1 MINMAHQ
8 WLQIILHRPFYRLS
22 QNKGDQ
28 AIKRC
33 DSGAEKILQ
42 YLSAWRRLYGL
53 RYTPITTVQI
63 AFVAGTTCLLR
74 AIQSVG
80 MPEKRR
86 TSLEGVR
93 EIVRALNEMGST
105 WKSAKQSAEAL
116 RVLLNEQVSA
126 SERSPGPTRSVLFQ
140 PLQLHLIDIFFYRH
154 PTLEL
159 QPPSVAPSRSQ
170 TMEMA
175 YELQT
180 GSRIPLGGN
189 LLEEGGLFAEPGDM
203 ANLSDGYMPYANE
216 SPGSHHSGQYFA
228 GNEAMNYEASNP
240 GQGHFVSGGDNS
252 AGLSIPGQFQA
263 GNIQGNIN
271 MNAGGFPYD
280 YPQLGQFI
288 GANDARLR
296 AGESF
301 PNHPIGLF
309 QGGNVG
315 VPGADGSDTWLR
327 YGYSVPSQQGT
338 QHHGPFW
345 GQ

>member
-1 MINMAHQ
+1 MRITRPRTTSALPHILMINMAHQ

-126 SERSPGPTRSVLFQ
+126 S
-140 PLQLHLIDIFFYRH
+140 
-154 PTLEL
+154 
-159 QPPSVAPSRSQ
+159 
-170 TMEMA
+170 
-175 YELQT
+175 
-180 GSRIPLGGN
+180 
-189 LLEEGGLFAEPGDM
+189 
-203 ANLSDGYMPYANE
+203 
-216 SPGSHHSGQYFA
+216 
-228 GNEAMNYEASNP
+228 
-240 GQGHFVSGGDNS
+240 
-252 AGLSIPGQFQA
+252 
-263 GNIQGNIN
+263 
-271 MNAGGFPYD
+271 
-280 YPQLGQFI
+280 
-288 GANDARLR
+288 
-296 AGESF
+296 
-301 PNHPIGLF
+301 
-309 QGGNVG
+309 
-315 VPGADGSDTWLR
+315 
-327 YGYSVPSQQGT
+327 
-338 QHHGPFW
+338 
-345 GQ
+345 